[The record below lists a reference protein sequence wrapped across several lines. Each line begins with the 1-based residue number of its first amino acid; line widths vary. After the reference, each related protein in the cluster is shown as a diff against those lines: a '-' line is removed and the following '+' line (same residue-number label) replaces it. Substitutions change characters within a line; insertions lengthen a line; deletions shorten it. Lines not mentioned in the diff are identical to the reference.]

1 MDQSLR
7 NGTAN
12 NHVSNHKLLVPHLP
26 HLVLDLSPYFASE
39 IKYINKLIIQSPLTS
54 HKKKQFCLKKNLHKS
69 KKTAKSPSKQ
79 FIYLIFF
86 KLPSHCQ

>member
-26 HLVLDLSPYFASE
+26 HLVLDLLPYFASE
-39 IKYINKLIIQSPLTS
+39 IKYINKLIIQSPTT
-54 HKKKQFCLKKNLHKS
+54 NI
-69 KKTAKSPSKQ
+69 T
-79 FIYLIFF
+79 
-86 KLPSHCQ
+86 

>member
-54 HKKKQFCLKKNLHKS
+54 HKTHK
-69 KKTAKSPSKQ
+69 KKT
-79 FIYLIFF
+79 ILF
-86 KLPSHCQ
+86 KKKFTQI